1 MMKIEVYGDALRLLR
16 HFLEYGERNMAA
28 VADAMYYDHM
38 GFKNRLKQLRK
49 AYEAGIGE
57 RY

>member
-1 MMKIEVYGDALRLLR
+1 MKIEVYGDALRLLR

-38 GFKNRLKQLRK
+38 GFEHRLKQLRK
-49 AYEAGIGE
+49 AYEAGEIL
-57 RY
+57 